1 MLNILKYLK
10 KHGGMVVLVL
20 ALLCVQA
27 YCDLTL
33 PKYTS
38 DIVDVGIQ
46 QSGVERVAPQQM
58 RGTTM
63 ETLTL
68 FLSDEDEATLRA
80 AYTAAEDGTYT
91 LTVRDKKTL
100 DQLDQMLGLP
110 MVALY
115 QMEQQGM
122 DPAMLTAQVEQVG
135 REAFKAGL
143 MEQMEA
149 MADQYG
155 ATADMLTDQMAI
167 LFVRQE
173 YETMGMD
180 LNAMQRSYLLTT
192 GGKMLADRK
201 SVV

>member
-10 KHGGMVVLVL
+10 KHGGMVVLIL

-63 ETLTL
+63 EALTL

-91 LTVRDKKTL
+91 LTVREKRLWT
-100 DQLDQMLGLP
+100 
-110 MVALY
+110 
-115 QMEQQGM
+115 
-122 DPAMLTAQVEQVG
+122 
-135 REAFKAGL
+135 
-143 MEQMEA
+143 
-149 MADQYG
+149 
-155 ATADMLTDQMAI
+155 
-167 LFVRQE
+167 
-173 YETMGMD
+173 
-180 LNAMQRSYLLTT
+180 SWT
-192 GGKMLADRK
+192 GCWACPWWHSIRW
-201 SVV
+201 SSRAWIRPC